1 MIDDWA
7 AEIVKGVLIQQRIEE
22 VDSEGLWER
31 HLPAVAASEDEL
43 AATERSL
50 GHAIDPRYRSF
61 LRYANGWR
69 CFYQHVDLFGTPNLL
84 GAPPMGD
91 AVTMLDAVDDDDFV
105 AALGMN
111 RSDVMPIAAS
121 DSQPD
126 MFLIGQPWSQAPGT
140 VFWYTGQLIDR
151 FPGFDDFFLGM
162 LDNNRAEL
170 RDLEAQE

>member
-7 AEIVKGVLIQQRIEE
+7 AKIVTGVLIQQRIEE
-22 VDSEGLWER
+22 VDSQGSWER

-50 GHAIDPRYRSF
+50 GYALDPRYRSF
-61 LRYANGWR
+61 LRHANGWR
-69 CFYQHVDLFGTPNLL
+69 CFYQRVDLFGTPNLL
-84 GAPPMGD
+84 GAPPMSD

-105 AALGMN
+105 AALEMH
-111 RSDVMPIAAS
+111 RSDVMPIAGS

-126 MFLIGQPWSQAPGT
+126 MFLIGQPWSKSPGT
-140 VFWYTGQLIDR
+140 VFWYTGQLINR
-151 FPGFDDFFLGM
+151 FAGFDEFFLGM
-162 LDNNRAEL
+162 LGYNRAEL